1 MKYGVILHNY
11 GLSASKAAG
20 FNIGDPVQSII
31 LEKIYDEMGIPEDE
45 INRIDLCEINT
56 YDGEYTLLPM
66 AGVAL
71 GVQFATLPLSPK
83 IIPVF
88 ISAHFVISELSDVQ
102 VRYLQMYAP
111 IGCRDEYSLNV
122 MRRYNIPA
130 YLSGCITTLFPQ
142 REANVT
148 VKKIY
153 AIDIPESLKA
163 YIPAEWQDQMVYD
176 THLLPIE
183 NSPMSRRDA
192 EAFLNETKDRLDL
205 YKNTAKL
212 MISSRMHALVPCM
225 AMGIPV
231 IAAFDNLSYRFSWL
245 DRYIPL
251 YTEDNFAQID
261 WNPDEVNLDNA
272 KINIKEL
279 VISTIRTAK
288 EKYDLPYKV
297 SQFYETRK
305 KSLYGNRYRN
315 IISKAHLE
323 DKKFEYVIWGCGL
336 IGNSVYEI
344 MQEKYPQATLKV
356 AVDQYMKGTW
366 HEVPIITPDHLVE
379 YPECFIILST
389 YSGKEQGEALMKSLG
404 KKEFEEYV
412 SVGTING

>member
-1 MKYGVILHNY
+1 MKYGLILHNY
-11 GLSASKAAG
+11 GASASKAAG

-31 LEKIYDEMGIPEDE
+31 LEQIYDEMGIPEDK
-45 INRIDLCEINT
+45 INRINLCDINT

-88 ISAHFVISELSDVQ
+88 ISAHFVISELSEEQ

-111 IGCRDEYSLNV
+111 IGCRDEYSLKV

-130 YLSGCITTLFPQ
+130 YLSGCITTLFQ
-142 REANVT
+142 KRADDLCGS
-148 VKKIY
+148 KIY
-153 AIDIPESLKA
+153 AIDIPEKLKA
-163 YIPAEWQDQMVYD
+163 YIPTEWQDQIVYD
-176 THLLPIE
+176 THLLPIN
-183 NSPMSRRDA
+183 NSPMSQQDA
-192 EAFLNETKDRLDL
+192 EKFLNDTSERLDL

-251 YTEDNFAQID
+251 YTEDNFAQIN
-261 WNPDEVNLDNA
+261 WNPNVVELENK
-272 KINIKEL
+272 KIDIKKL
-279 VISTIRTAK
+279 LISTIQSAK
-288 EKYDLPYKV
+288 EKYDLPYNI
-297 SQFYETRK
+297 SQFYEERE

-323 DKKFEYVIWGCGL
+323 NKKFEYIIWGCGL
-336 IGNSVYEI
+336 IGNTVYEI

-356 AVDQYMKGTW
+356 AVDQYIKGTW
-366 HEVPIITPDHLVE
+366 HEVPIITPDLLIE

-389 YSGKEQGEALMKSLG
+389 YSGKEQGENLMKSLG
-404 KKEFEEYV
+404 KKEYEEYV